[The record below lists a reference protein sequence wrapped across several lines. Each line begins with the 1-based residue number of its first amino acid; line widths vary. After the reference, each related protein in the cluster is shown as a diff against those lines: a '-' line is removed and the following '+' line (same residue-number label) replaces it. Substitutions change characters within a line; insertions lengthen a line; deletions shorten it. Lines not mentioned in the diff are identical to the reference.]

1 MKIKKLLCVILAIT
15 VIFCSFSVIQVSAED
30 YEYALF
36 PMDYMNISQGVNGS
50 YSHKGSNALDLC
62 GKDGGIDNVKAPFTC
77 VVKRK
82 YTDSAGGVTVWIQ
95 SKNKVYYADGTL
107 DYMTML
113 FIHDND
119 TSDLYVGQVIPQGK
133 TFFQEGTAGYATGNH
148 VHMECGRGQFSGAGW
163 YENSYGVWT
172 ISNTI
177 TPWSAL
183 MVSDSVKRIN
193 DYGYAWQNHIHNY
206 NKSTFICKCGAFDP
220 NSLKSSKSL
229 SNVQFVITSND
240 AKDHTGPY
248 GDCKSVNKYSKSTVV
263 TAVQEVV
270 NGYGHTWYKLS
281 NGNYIFSDYVKK
293 YSVSYVNIGTGTYYL
308 KNAATGT
315 YLSVSYGADNNEQP
329 VNLWT
334 STGDDMKMVIENAP
348 TGYKI
353 RPYISASRLIN
364 PFAVSVVHGTKV
376 NLYNNMNDSSQWW
389 QFEKVGSYYV
399 LHNVQNPSCVLDAP
413 GGATSLVY
421 TNNYTGASSQKWTLE
436 PVNAPATYVI
446 EVNGNIDY
454 EKEVNTTDGYG
465 TFDVYIND
473 KLVADDVTDY
483 SEAHPVGT
491 KYEIKGAKAEEGR
504 CYHGC
509 ISGNISGTL
518 GAQRTKIVIV
528 FASAH
533 RFDDG
538 TVVTPATCTTDGV
551 IKYVCKSCAYSK
563 TETVPGRGSHEYEL
577 SSVIHADCTQSGCK
591 IWICKY
597 CKDEMRENLEP
608 YGHDYCFVD
617 ELLPTCST
625 EGIRL
630 YSCSRCNSDR
640 YEDIPMTEH
649 NYNTSITDATCLEG
663 AYELKECIDC
673 GDTVKTVLS
682 EPSEHE
688 FDVRID
694 SMPTCHTEGY
704 RMSVCIYC
712 EMQKHETIPMIEHR
726 WDDGTVVKNPT
737 ASETGIIAYKC
748 TKCTAEKEEIIPVA
762 EFLLG
767 DVNLDGKITA
777 ADARLCLRAAARLD
791 ELSGTPRYAADYD
804 NDNQIKAADARL
816 ILRKAAKLD

>member
-1 MKIKKLLCVILAIT
+1 MKYKVIGGINMKVKRFLCVMLTMIMLIG
-15 VIFCSFSVIQVSAED
+15 IFPMANKVSAYVAHSQSEAVSWAKSKVGTFVD
-30 YEYALF
+30 YDGA
-36 PMDYMNISQGVNGS
+36 NG
-50 YSHKGSNALDLC
+50 AQ
-62 GKDGGIDNVKAPFTC
+62 C
-77 VVKRK
+77 V
-82 YTDSAGGVTVWIQ
+82 D
-95 SKNKVYYADGTL
+95 
-107 DYMTML
+107 MTMAYYKYL
-113 FIHDND
+113 GVPIFYGNAIDYSYNNSAVPTGWKRIEYSNGFVAKPGDIAVFRYGTYGHVGIVISANSSSMSIIHNRNLNGNGVENARND
-119 TSDLYVGQVIPQGK
+119 
-133 TFFQEGTAGYATGNH
+133 
-148 VHMECGRGQFSGAGW
+148 
-163 YENSYGVWT
+163 SYGYTEMNFYCVIRPDFVT
-172 ISNTI
+172 CTHSYTSSSPYVC
-177 TPWSAL
+177 T
-183 MVSDSVKRIN
+183 
-193 DYGYAWQNHIHNY
+193 
-206 NKSTFICKCGAFDP
+206 KCNEWKTD
-220 NSLKSSKSL
+220 SLKSTKSL
-229 SNVQFVITSND
+229 SNVQFVITSNE

-248 GDCKSVNKYSKSTVV
+248 GDCKSVNKYSKNTVV

-399 LHNVQNPSCVLDAP
+399 IHNVQNPSCVLDAP

-491 KYEIKGAKAEEGR
+491 KYEIKGVKTVEGR

-563 TETVPGRGSHEYEL
+563 TETVPGRGSHEYNL
-577 SSVIHADCTQSGCK
+577 SDVIYPDCTQSGCE

-625 EGIRL
+625 EGIQL

-673 GDTVKTVLS
+673 GDTVKTVIS

-762 EFLLG
+762 EFLPG